1 MFIHAVATTTTLA
14 FVSLAS
20 KMMSQPMT
28 VERQKAAEMLRNCL
42 HWRDLSTQDT
52 DAVMRLQH
60 ASTAATFLQSARL
73 LARDAEIE
81 RMSGMDVNRLARA
94 LEASIGDS
102 RKLLD
107 ARKDRDATVLKPA
120 SV

>member
-1 MFIHAVATTTTLA
+1 MFVHAVATTTTLA
-14 FVSLAS
+14 FVCLAS

-28 VERQKAAEMLRNCL
+28 IERQKAAELLRNCL

-52 DAVMRLQH
+52 DGVMRLQH
-60 ASTAATFLQSARL
+60 AATAATFLQSARM

-81 RMSGMDVNRLARA
+81 RMTGIDVNRLARG

-102 RKLLD
+102 RKMLD
-107 ARKDRDATVLKPA
+107 ARKDRGTAVLKPT